1 MKKREYKTIICEAC
15 HKPMLLSAR
24 AKIGGQVFNF
34 HGKCPSTGKK
44 KKKDKRWGY
53 SGNNGLFAK
62 PRKPEII
69 AHHKMA
75 IGGRDPF

>member
-1 MKKREYKTIICEAC
+1 MKKQNFIICEAC
-15 HKPMLLSAR
+15 HEPMQTRSRAR
-24 AKIGGQVFNF
+24 IGGQVFNF
-34 HGKCPSTGKK
+34 HGLCPNRKKVKGKH
-44 KKKDKRWGY
+44 GGF
-53 SGNNGLFAK
+53 GNNSAMFKK